1 MTDSLGPRGRL
12 GLTYQDSEAV
22 HAPVRGHPGPNVIVI
37 LFDDLGFAD
46 LGCYGSEIRT
56 PNIDRIADLGHRYSN
71 FHTTTLCSPSR
82 AALLT
87 GRTHHSVGMR
97 MLSNVDSGGPSGRG
111 RISREAGLLSEHLRE
126 VGYNTFA
133 VGKWHVAPMRETSPA
148 GPFDEWPLGRGFDQF
163 YGFMNGAED
172 HYYPQLIRD
181 NHAVP
186 PPASPED
193 GYHLTEDLVD
203 RSIGYISDHVAHA
216 PHRPFFLYF
225 PLGAAHA
232 PHHAPAEFMEAVK
245 GRYDEGWDVIRQQ
258 RYRRQLEMGVIPPGT
273 ELPPSNPDVPA
284 WDSLSEQDQRIA
296 ARFQEAYAAF
306 VEHTDAQ
313 IGRLL
318 DFLERAG
325 QADETLIVITSD
337 NGAAMEGGRVGAFS
351 RIRFFNSMEE
361 DPEKTLGSLDAV
373 GGPTADSHYA
383 TGWAQA
389 SNTPGRWYKY
399 HTHGGGIRDPL
410 IVYQPGKM
418 ADPGA
423 VLDQFHHI
431 IDIAPT
437 IYEVSGVT
445 PGDEVNG
452 IAQMPMHGESL
463 AYTFDEPGAQSV
475 RRVQYFEMFGNRAIW
490 ADGWKAV
497 TRHFAGDG
505 YDDSEWE
512 LYHLDE
518 DFSESRDLAAAEPER
533 LRELID
539 LWRQQAELY
548 DVLPLDDRSVELYR
562 SPPPPGSPLLRSR
575 FDFHPPVSHVEAST
589 TPPFGSA
596 SRYRI
601 EATVSGSLS
610 GVLIAV
616 GNASSGFVL
625 YVDSG
630 ELKYEYNAAGAV
642 TATSVEIPISEGP
655 LGLGLEFALQP
666 DGTAIVQLF
675 AGSSRS
681 TEATVATP
689 LRFLALSGMD
699 IGGNPLSP
707 ISTSYAAPAWFEGQI
722 ERLTVFVDRPPDA
735 EADVLDD

>member
-1 MTDSLGPRGRL
+1 
-12 GLTYQDSEAV
+12 
-22 HAPVRGHPGPNVIVI
+22 
-37 LFDDLGFAD
+37 
-46 LGCYGSEIRT
+46 
-56 PNIDRIADLGHRYSN
+56 
-71 FHTTTLCSPSR
+71 
-82 AALLT
+82 
-87 GRTHHSVGMR
+87 
-97 MLSNVDSGGPSGRG
+97 
-111 RISREAGLLSEHLRE
+111 
-126 VGYNTFA
+126 
-133 VGKWHVAPMRETSPA
+133 MRETSPA

-186 PPASPED
+186 PPATPEE

-245 GRYDEGWDVIRQQ
+245 GRYDEGWHVIREQ
-258 RYRRQLEMGVIPPGT
+258 RYRRQLEMGVIPPDT
-273 ELPPSNPDVPA
+273 ELPPGNPDVPA
-284 WDSLSEQDQRIA
+284 WESLSEQERRIA
-296 ARFQEAYAAF
+296 VRFQEAYAAF
-306 VEHTDAQ
+306 IEHTDQ
-313 IGRLL
+313 QLGRLF
-318 DFLERAG
+318 DFLERSG
-325 QADETLIVITSD
+325 QVDETLIIITSD
-337 NGAAMEGGRVGAFS
+337 NGAAMEGGRLGAFS
-351 RIRFFNSMEE
+351 RIRFFNDMDEV
-361 DPEKTLGSLDAV
+361 PEKVLDSLDQV
-373 GGPTADSHYA
+373 GGPRADSHYA

-389 SNTPGRWYKY
+389 SNTPLRWYKY

-410 IVYQPGKM
+410 IVYQPGRM

-423 VLDQFHHI
+423 ILDQFHHI

-452 IAQMPMHGESL
+452 IAQLPIHGESL
-463 AYTFDEPGAQSV
+463 AYTFDEPAADSV

-497 TRHFAGDG
+497 TRHFAGDA

-518 DFSESRDLAAAEPER
+518 DFSESRNLAAEEPER
-533 LRELID
+533 LRELVE
-539 LWRQQAELY
+539 LWRQEADRY

-562 SPPPPGSPLLRSR
+562 SPPPSGSPLLRSR
-575 FDFHPPVSHVEAST
+575 FDYYPPVSHVEAST
-589 TPPFGSA
+589 APPFGSA

-601 EATVSGSLS
+601 EASVSGSPS
-610 GVLIAV
+610 GVLVAY
-616 GNASSGFVL
+616 GNSASGFVL
-625 YVDSG
+625 YADSS
-630 ELKYEYNAAGAV
+630 ELRYEYNAAGEV
-642 TATSVEIPISEGP
+642 TTASVEMPTSEEP
-655 LGLGLEFALQP
+655 LDLGLEFTMQP
-666 DGTAIVQLF
+666 DGTAIVQLY

-681 TEATVATP
+681 AEVTVTTP
-689 LRFLALSGMD
+689 LRFLALAGMD
-699 IGGNPLSP
+699 IGGNFLSP
-707 ISTSYAAPAWFEGQI
+707 ISTSYAAPAEFEGRI
-722 ERLTVFVDRPPDA
+722 ERLTVFVDRPPHS